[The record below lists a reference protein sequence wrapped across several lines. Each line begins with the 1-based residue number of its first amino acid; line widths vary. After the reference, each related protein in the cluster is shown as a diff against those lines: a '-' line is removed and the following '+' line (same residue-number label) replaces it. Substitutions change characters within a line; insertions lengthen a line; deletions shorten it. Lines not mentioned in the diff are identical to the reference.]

1 MRINKTNL
9 IVAYKRRRIALE
21 MYYVVNDL
29 KRRSIRLDAT
39 IFDNRMMPA
48 LWFRLTFVL
57 GWGCLASREVERI
70 RTDEFLENARTYHIA
85 YKLVNS
91 SDTMRENI
99 F

>member
-21 MYYVVNDL
+21 MYYTVNDL
-29 KRRSIRLDAT
+29 KCRSIHLDAT
-39 IFDNRMMPA
+39 IFDNRMPA
-48 LWFRLTFVL
+48 LWFRLTFLL
-57 GWGCLASREVERI
+57 GWGCLASREVEHI
-70 RTDEFLENARTYHIA
+70 RTDEFLEDARTYHIA

-91 SDTMRENI
+91 LDTMRENI